1 MGSDSAAAL
10 GCRPRIELST
20 KFRGTQMHVSH
31 IAQEPKTRMK
41 QQAVW
46 LAKIFVLSVPNWR
59 DSVLRNIVDSFIPRM
74 EL

>member
-10 GCRPRIELST
+10 GCRPRVELST
-20 KFRGTQMHVSH
+20 KFRGTKMHVSH

-46 LAKIFVLSVPNWR
+46 LAKIFVLSV
-59 DSVLRNIVDSFIPRM
+59 LRNIVDSFIPRM

>member
-10 GCRPRIELST
+10 GCRPRVELST

-59 DSVLRNIVDSFIPRM
+59 DSVLRYFVDSFIPRM